1 MNILLLG
8 ATGKCGRWVHKLA
21 HQRNHTITAIARP
34 QSVHKLAA
42 PATTIEA
49 KSLTEDL
56 IRGATQSQD
65 AIISTLGLNR
75 ASIIPWSKLQSPPDL
90 VQTVMASLVKPR
102 TQSET
107 PPKIIWLS
115 AAGAG
120 PSREHA
126 SWLVRK
132 MTTLGNV
139 GIAYKDLAAAET
151 IVAPFA
157 DQIITV
163 RPATLTN
170 FNTSKPAKP
179 LRRYKLTSTIP
190 RRAVAQWMLD
200 AAESDAPAGNQPLM
214 IHG

>member
-34 QSVHKLAA
+34 HSVHKLAA

-49 KSLTEDL
+49 ETLTEDL
-56 IRGATQSQD
+56 ILDAAQNQD
-65 AIISTLGLNR
+65 VIISTLGLNR

-90 VQTVMASLVKPR
+90 VQTVMATLMNLCAEP
-102 TQSET
+102 T

-120 PSREHA
+120 PSREHVFP
-126 SWLVRK
+126 LVRK

-139 GIAYKDLAAAET
+139 GVAYKDLDAAES
-151 IVAPFA
+151 IVAPHA
-157 DQIITV
+157 DQIITT

-170 FNTSKPAKP
+170 LNSTKPAKP
-179 LRRYKLTSTIP
+179 MPRYKLTSTIP

-200 AAESDAPAGNQPLM
+200 AAESDAPASDQPLM
-214 IHG
+214 IHA